1 MMTRVT
7 EREADRRGIS
17 SREQECAAML
27 EAAFARP
34 GIREVMQI
42 YGGWQEKD
50 RGLDAC
56 RAATR
61 TSERS
66 ATTDT
71 SNPS

>member
-1 MMTRVT
+1 MMTRMI

-61 TSERS
+61 ASERS
-66 ATTDT
+66 ATTGT